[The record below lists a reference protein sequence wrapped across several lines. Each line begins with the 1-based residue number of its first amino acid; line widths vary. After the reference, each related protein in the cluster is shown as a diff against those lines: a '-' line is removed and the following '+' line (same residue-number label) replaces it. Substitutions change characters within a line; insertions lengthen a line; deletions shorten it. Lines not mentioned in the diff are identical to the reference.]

1 MMALIEITRN
11 MVLQTLKEFDRLG
24 REAMLDKFSSGRS
37 GKSTRWYIFFD
48 GRYYDQ
54 KLILRA
60 AHQLSGLGPLPSGR
74 GTFKASEARRLL
86 TNLGFDVVDNLQP
99 ASEQVTTRSDDW
111 REVHDLIVT
120 LYKIVDRLEKIFPGR
135 KFTLDGHLVGSIGEV
150 LAAYMFGLEL
160 LPNSSPI
167 HDAVT
172 SEGRKIQIKLT
183 QSAKGVALRAQPD
196 FLLVLRLTPERRVEI
211 IYNGKGKVPWSYAGD
226 MQKNGQRQ
234 ISLKRL
240 REINTHV
247 QSRDR
252 IPLVNTG
259 DLTQMFA

>member
-1 MMALIEITRN
+1 MALIDISRY
-11 MVLQTLKEFDRLG
+11 MVLQALKEFDCLG
-24 REAMLDKFSSGRS
+24 REAMLDKFSSGPS

-60 AHQLSGLGPLPSGR
+60 AHQLSALGPLPSGR

-99 ASEQVTTRSDDW
+99 DSGQVTTRSDDW
-111 REVHDLIVT
+111 REARDLIGT
-120 LYKIVDRLEKIFPGR
+120 LYEIVDRLQTIFPGR

-150 LAAYMFGLEL
+150 MAAYMFGLEL

-183 QSAKGVALRAQPD
+183 QSTKGVALRAQPD
-196 FLLVLRLTPERRVEI
+196 FLLVLCLTPERRVEI
-211 IYNGKGKVPWSYAGD
+211 IYNGKGEAPWLHAGD

-240 REINTHV
+240 REIDAHV

-252 IPLVNTG
+252 IPQIING
-259 DLTQMFA
+259 DLAQMLA